1 MPAVLLSASPVVG
14 AETSQQSE
22 QASLHGQRALTPMI
36 SGVVSGG
43 TIGILWIVGLLIYIY
58 RRYRGH
64 QQVRSAGLRTH
75 RELDILP
82 PKPEAYILPP
92 DPAIIQGFRAPGERV
107 VPDDPRADGNGNPKH
122 VRTEPW
128 TSSEKGGRR
137 KEKEKEREARPGD
150 TRSAPQLPTLEE
162 LPSPTLSPAPSLPAK
177 ADRLSASRPLSP
189 KETPT
194 HDL

>member
-92 DPAIIQGFRAPGERV
+92 DPAIIQGFRAPR
-107 VPDDPRADGNGNPKH
+107 RARRPPTTRAQTGNGNPKH

-137 KEKEKEREARPGD
+137 KEKEREARPGD